1 MSYTLQEELIS
12 FEELVPMETGSPVI
26 DNMNNVSVNTD
37 DLDVDTLMNDN
48 LNFSTERLDDESIPR
63 YYETAA
69 ETLKREMNFVESIP
83 DLQDIP
89 CYYGT
94 PAETMMAAA
103 IPDPFFY
110 GTTAETMMAAE
121 IPDPFFYG
129 TTAEIPNPIW
139 YCTPGDTFLP
149 GTNIPEFISF
159 EPYNKDVNW
168 EVDENNLVE
177 ATNHEMISFEEP
189 YVKEETSEIVEH
201 NTTNEIPLYF
211 YNFNNKTLKNNE
223 NIIIETMEDAPA
235 DIPVVKINPFY
246 CQECD
251 KSFYKSGPYIQHRNV
266 HHTDEE
272 SQNKCNICGKRF
284 ATEEA
289 LQIHAT
295 KHEDTARTHICQI
308 CPKAYVHKVDLKR
321 HMTASHEPQSSK
333 PYQCE
338 ECGKG
343 FVRNDHFKKH
353 KESHIRKK
361 ILQDKKKLQLVQ
373 KRK

>member
-26 DNMNNVSVNTD
+26 DNMNNVSYNTD

-48 LNFSTERLDDESIPR
+48 LNFSTERLDDDSIPR

-89 CYYGT
+89 CFYGTPAETLMTAAIPDPFFYGT

-103 IPDPFFY
+103 IPD
-110 GTTAETMMAAE
+110 T
-121 IPDPFFYG
+121 
-129 TTAEIPNPIW
+129 IW
-139 YCTPGDTFLP
+139 YCTPADTFLP
-149 GTNIPEFISF
+149 GTNVPEFVSF
-159 EPYNKDVNW
+159 EPYNKD
-168 EVDENNLVE
+168 ENNLVE
-177 ATNHEMISFEEP
+177 AMNHEMISYEEP
-189 YVKEETSEIVEH
+189 YVKEETSEIDEQ
-201 NTTNEIPLYF
+201 NTTSEIPLYF
-211 YNFNNKTLKNNE
+211 FNFNNKTLKNNE

-235 DIPVVKINPFY
+235 EKPVEINPFY

-251 KSFYKSGPYIQHRNV
+251 KSFDKSGPYIQHRNV

-272 SQNKCNICGKRF
+272 SQYKCNICGKRF

-321 HMTASHEPQSSK
+321 HMLASHEPQSSK

-343 FVRNDHFKKH
+343 FVRQDHFKNH

-361 ILQDKKKLQLVQ
+361 IVQDKKKLQLIQ